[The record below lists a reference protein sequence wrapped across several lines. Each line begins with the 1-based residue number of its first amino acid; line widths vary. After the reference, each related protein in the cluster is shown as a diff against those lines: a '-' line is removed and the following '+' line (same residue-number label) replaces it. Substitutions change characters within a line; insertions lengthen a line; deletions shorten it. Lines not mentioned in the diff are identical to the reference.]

1 MIFCSALDLDFRN
14 KLCFG
19 VSWCMW
25 GRLKGGCWW
34 GLAVVSAYKMDTSA
48 VIGQGCEGFFLARK
62 KHIVFCEDLRLG
74 SLL

>member
-1 MIFCSALDLDFRN
+1 MKFCSALDLDFRN

-34 GLAVVSAYKMDTSA
+34 GLAVVSAYKMDMSA
-48 VIGQGCEGFFLARK
+48 VIGHGM
-62 KHIVFCEDLRLG
+62 
-74 SLL
+74 